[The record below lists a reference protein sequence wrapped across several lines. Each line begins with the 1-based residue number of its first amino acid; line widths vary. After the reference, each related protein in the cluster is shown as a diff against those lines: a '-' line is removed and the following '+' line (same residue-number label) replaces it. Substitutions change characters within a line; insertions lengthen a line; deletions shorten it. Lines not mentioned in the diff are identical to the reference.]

1 LAIELAGMR
10 HCAPMT
16 LSLFTYTLL
25 TALIFFVLG
34 LLFLFGRPGW
44 REAVCRFPRSDLA
57 AYLTMGIGGGWFL
70 YTISQL
76 SPADELFGPATRS
89 VLLVVFGI
97 TWIGSF
103 FVVKDF
109 LAVRGLAVLVLMC
122 AATGLAK
129 AFGEYEIPARLLL
142 VSVLYVLIVIAI
154 YLGVSPF
161 RWRDF
166 FNWLFAD
173 NRRNR
178 LMGSVFTLCGILL
191 AGAAFAY

>member
-1 LAIELAGMR
+1 MAIEPAGMR
-10 HCAPMT
+10 HGALMI
-16 LSLFTYTLL
+16 LSLFTFTLL
-25 TALIFFVLG
+25 TALVLFVLG
-34 LLFLFGRPGW
+34 LLFLLGRPGW

-57 AYLTMGIGGGWFL
+57 AYVTMGIGGGWFL

-76 SPADELFGPATRS
+76 SPADELFGPATRP
-89 VLLVVFGI
+89 VLLVVFGV

-122 AATGLAK
+122 AATGLAT

-142 VSVLYVLIVIAI
+142 VTVLYAFIVLAI

-166 FNWLFAD
+166 FDWLFAK
-173 NRRNR
+173 RLRNQ
-178 LMGSVFTLCGILL
+178 LMGGVFTLCGLL
-191 AGAAFAY
+191 LVGAALAY